1 MQIYV
6 NMMYANN
13 MKTIKKNVVCSETST
28 YCHMPNRDVLAHERL
43 ERSEV
48 LHPGFPEDSF
58 ASSVAVPPAVVL
70 GLHFEDCGESPPAVV
85 LREESRA
92 KGDALARVGVDKVC
106 PFDNIDGEPG
116 NIDACKGE
124 TAGI

>member
-1 MQIYV
+1 
-6 NMMYANN
+6 
-13 MKTIKKNVVCSETST
+13 
-28 YCHMPNRDVLAHERL
+28 MPNRDVLAHERL

-92 KGDALARVGVDKVC
+92 KGDALARVGVDKVG
-106 PFDNIDGEPG
+106 PFDNVDGEPG

-124 TAGI
+124 TAGIQCVVGQAQAIGTVNLSRAGTLRRRC